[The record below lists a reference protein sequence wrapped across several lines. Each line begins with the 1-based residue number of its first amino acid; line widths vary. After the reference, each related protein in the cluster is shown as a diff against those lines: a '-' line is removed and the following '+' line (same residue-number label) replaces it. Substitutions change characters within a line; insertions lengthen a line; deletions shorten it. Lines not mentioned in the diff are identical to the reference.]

1 VEQSLT
7 TRLLGDSGA
16 KLLSSRKGAILLG
29 GAAAL
34 LAAILLIVYIEQYR
48 SSIDSGLQ
56 PTPVLVAKR
65 LITKGTPVA
74 TLAPAGMYQLTQI
87 AKKDVKDG
95 AVSDPATVKG
105 RIAVSDIYPGEQLT
119 TADFTTTPTAAV
131 STRITGDERA
141 IAVSLDSTH
150 GLAGQVSSGDH
161 VDIYVGMDAQNGGV
175 QTPVITL
182 LYPNV
187 QVLGVSLSSS
197 GGIGA
202 SGGGSKYLLKL
213 RTNQVA
219 KVAFAADHGTLWFVG
234 RPSSGAA
241 PTVPQT
247 ITANSLLF
255 ATKIRAGR

>member
-7 TRLLGDSGA
+7 NRLLGESGA

-29 GAAAL
+29 AAAAL

-48 SSIDSGLQ
+48 NSVDSGLQ

-74 TLAPAGMYQLTQI
+74 TLAPEGLYQLTQI

-95 AVSDPATVKG
+95 AVADPATIKG
-105 RIAVSDIYPGEQLT
+105 RIALQDIYPGEQLT
-119 TADFTTTPTAAV
+119 VTDFTVTPTAAIP
-131 STRITGDERA
+131 TRITGDQRA
-141 IAVSLDSTH
+141 VAVSLDSTH
-150 GLAGQVSSGDH
+150 SVAGQVAAGDR
-161 VDIYVGMDAQNGGV
+161 VDVYVGMTATTGGV

-182 LYPNV
+182 LYPDV
-187 QVLGVSLSSS
+187 QVLSVAGGGA

-202 SGGGSKYLLKL
+202 ANSGTKFILKL

-219 KVAFAADHGTLWFVG
+219 KVAFAADHGQLWFVS
-234 RPSSGAA
+234 RPSSGAT
-241 PTVPQT
+241 PTQPQT
-247 ITANSLLF
+247 ITANSILF
-255 ATKIRAGR
+255 GAHIGTGR